1 MRRKKVV
8 SMRLDIYNEAKIEE
22 LSEILRVNRSV
33 ILRVLITHSLNLL
46 QDETGRWKLPRQI
59 YEQQKTI
66 EEESEQNDADTDG

>member
-66 EEESEQNDADTDG
+66 EEESEQDDGDTDG

>member
-66 EEESEQNDADTDG
+66 DEESEQDDGDTDG

>member
-59 YEQQKTI
+59 YEQQKTSD
-66 EEESEQNDADTDG
+66 EESGQDDADTDG

>member
-1 MRRKKVV
+1 
-8 SMRLDIYNEAKIEE
+8 MRLDIYNEAKIEE

-59 YEQQKTI
+59 YEQQKTSD
-66 EEESEQNDADTDG
+66 EESGQDDADTDG

>member
-59 YEQQKTI
+59 YEQPNTSD
-66 EEESEQNDADTDG
+66 EASEQDDGDTEG

>member
-1 MRRKKVV
+1 
-8 SMRLDIYNEAKIEE
+8 MRLDIYNEAKIEE

>member
-66 EEESEQNDADTDG
+66 DEASEQDDGDTDG

>member
-59 YEQQKTI
+59 YEQ
-66 EEESEQNDADTDG
+66 

>member
-1 MRRKKVV
+1 
-8 SMRLDIYNEAKIEE
+8 MRLDIYNEAKIEE

-59 YEQQKTI
+59 YEQQKTSD
-66 EEESEQNDADTDG
+66 EASEQDDGDTDG

>member
-1 MRRKKVV
+1 
-8 SMRLDIYNEAKIEE
+8 MRLDIHNEAKIEE

-59 YEQQKTI
+59 HKQPKTSD
-66 EEESEQNDADTDG
+66 EASEQDDADTDG

>member
-8 SMRLDIYNEAKIEE
+8 SMRLDIHNEAKIEE
-22 LSEILRVNRSV
+22 LSKILKLNRSV

-59 YEQQKTI
+59 YEQPKTSD
-66 EEESEQNDADTDG
+66 EASEQDDADTDG

>member
-8 SMRLDIYNEAKIEE
+8 SMRLDIHNEAKIKE

-66 EEESEQNDADTDG
+66 EEESGQNDGDTDG

>member
-8 SMRLDIYNEAKIEE
+8 SMRLDIHNEAKIEE
-22 LSEILRVNRSV
+22 LSKILKSNRSV

-46 QDETGRWKLPRQI
+46 QDETGGWKLPRQI

-66 EEESEQNDADTDG
+66 DEASEQNDADTDG